1 MPTYPKSKS
10 KHVKQLNGDV
20 PDYKRFVGYKMPEP
34 NDKKPNPKKIFDG
47 YTSPKKGKNSNNN
60 KKHTYKRKKK

>member
-20 PDYKRFVGYKMPEP
+20 PDYKRFVGYKMPKP
-34 NDKKPNPKKIFDG
+34 NDEKPNPKKIFDG
-47 YTSPKKGKNSNNN
+47 YVPPKKD
-60 KKHTYKRKKK
+60 KKKKKKK